1 MAGRDLLR
9 RLLEQIKE
17 SRWRLLK
24 LLRGLIIFIVSALLL
39 GLYSAYILYNKLDLR
54 FGLRGFEYV
63 RPPLPTFQQ
72 IMFSRTIQIAM
83 AFGVIALVMFLM
95 LFLKGFEWK
104 FIPLITLILHSF
116 IILIM
121 FTVIQIP
128 IAFNLPKASYMV
140 VDARFE
146 NLTFYNAT
154 LLGTSPEGPIKISSE
169 AINVNHAKVYRV
181 FPNKTIPEWFRLT
194 TRGDVE
200 RVINQTKTYMNL
212 TSVKWVEGGV
222 KRTLERLSVLSWSWD
237 RVVFSNSVA
246 EQCVRMDYEISF
258 LEQLMGLLSLSSWA
272 VVAAY
277 NAIGFKKLYQAS
289 KLYSIL
295 TGILIFIILLMI
307 GVA

>member
-9 RLLEQIKE
+9 RILEQVKE
-17 SRWRLLK
+17 SKWILLK
-24 LLRGLIIFIVSALLL
+24 LLRGLAIFIASAFLL
-39 GLYSAYILYNKLDLR
+39 GSYSTYILYNKLDLR
-54 FGLRGFEYV
+54 FGLRGFEYM

-72 IMFSRTIQIAM
+72 IMFSRTIQIAI
-83 AFGVIALVMFLM
+83 AFGVISLVMFLM
-95 LFLKGFEWK
+95 LFLKGSEWK
-104 FIPLITLILHSF
+104 FISLITLILHSF
-116 IILIM
+116 IVLII
-121 FTVIQIP
+121 FTAIQIP
-128 IAFNLPKASYMV
+128 IAFSIPRVSYMV

-154 LLGTSPEGPIKISSE
+154 LLGISPEGPVKISSE
-169 AINVNHAKVYRV
+169 AINVNHAKVYRG

-212 TSVKWVEGGV
+212 TSVKWVERGV
-222 KRTLERLSVLSWSWD
+222 KRTLEKLSVSSWSWD
-237 RVVFSNSVA
+237 RVVFSNSIA
-246 EQCVRMDYEISF
+246 EQYVRMDYEIGF
-258 LEQLMGLLSLSSWA
+258 LERLMGLLSMSSWA

-277 NAIGFKKLYQAS
+277 NAIGFKKLYQAG

-295 TGILIFIILLMI
+295 TGILIFMILLMI

>member
-1 MAGRDLLR
+1 LAGRDLLR
-9 RLLEQIKE
+9 RILEQVKE
-17 SRWRLLK
+17 SKRIWLK
-24 LLRGLIIFIVSALLL
+24 LLRGLAIFIVSALMF
-39 GLYSAYILYNKLDLR
+39 GFYSTYVLYNKLDLR
-54 FGLRGFEYV
+54 FGLRGFEGV

-72 IMFSRTIQIAM
+72 IMFSRTIQIAI

-116 IILIM
+116 IILIIFM
-121 FTVIQIP
+121 AIQIP
-128 IAFNLPKASYMV
+128 IAFNIPKASYMV

-146 NLTFYNAT
+146 NLTLYNAT
-154 LLGTSPEGPIKISSE
+154 LLGISPEGPVKISSE
-169 AINVNHAKVYRV
+169 TINVNYAKVYRG

-194 TRGDVE
+194 TRRDVE

-222 KRTLERLSVLSWSWD
+222 KRTLEKLSASSWSWD

-246 EQCVRMDYEISF
+246 EQYVRMDYEIGF
-258 LEQLMGLLSLSSWA
+258 LERLMGILSMSSWA
-272 VVAAY
+272 VIAAY

-289 KLYSIL
+289 KFYSIL
-295 TGILIFIILLMI
+295 TGILIFIILLMS